1 MSTRKPISL
10 SSLMPFMAMGSLF
23 LIIDLLA
30 LLLVTPFSNAGLF
43 AFSDSGDPLD
53 IVYFVVMM
61 LVATGTILALARFKG
76 GKLVKWVLTG
86 TIWFSIFSTL
96 YSLILFVIDDPLA
109 TGLSLVGSLVLITA
123 LVKYQ
128 RWYLIDAAA
137 LLLGAVSMAVL
148 GISVSPP
155 LVGVLLLGL
164 AVYDAIAVYKT
175 GHMLT
180 LAQSILN
187 SGLPLMLI
195 VPKNLSYREPE
206 KINIQKEGPPPGGER
221 NAFYM
226 GLGDL
231 VIPGCLVVSIF
242 GAMGAARRSIV
253 ASVMIGTLI
262 GFVVLS
268 KFVASGRPQAGLP
281 FLCSGAILGYVVSS
295 FILLGH
301 LAGLG

>member
-1 MSTRKPISL
+1 
-10 SSLMPFMAMGSLF
+10 MGSLF

-30 LLLVTPFSNAGLF
+30 LLLVTPFSDAGLF
-43 AFSDSGDPLD
+43 AFSDSGNPLD
-53 IVYFVVMM
+53 IVYFVAMM
-61 LVATGTILALARFKG
+61 LVATGVILVLAKFRG
-76 GKLVKWVLTG
+76 GKLVRWVLTG
-86 TIWFSIFSTL
+86 TIWFSIFSTF
-96 YSLILFVIDDPLA
+96 YSLVLFVFDDPLA
-109 TGLSLVGSLVLITA
+109 TGLSLVGSLVLIAA
-123 LVKYQ
+123 LVRYQ
-128 RWYLIDAAA
+128 RWYLIDASA
-137 LLLGAVSMAVL
+137 LLLGAVSTAVL

-155 LVGVLLLGL
+155 LVSVLLLGL

-187 SGLPLMLI
+187 SGLPLMVV
-195 VPKNLSYREPE
+195 VPKSLDYREPQGI
-206 KINIQKEGPPPGGER
+206 KIQKDAPPPGSER

-231 VIPGCLVVSIF
+231 VIPGCLVVSIY
-242 GAMGAARRSIV
+242 GAIGAAGLPIV
-253 ASVMIGTLI
+253 ASVIIGTLI

-268 KFVASGRPQAGLP
+268 AFVVSGKPQAGLP

-301 LAGLG
+301 LAGMG

>member
-1 MSTRKPISL
+1 
-10 SSLMPFMAMGSLF
+10 MGSLF

-30 LLLVTPFSNAGLF
+30 LLLVTPFSDAGLF
-43 AFSDSGDPLD
+43 AFSDSGNPLD
-53 IVYFVVMM
+53 IVYFVAMM
-61 LVATGTILALARFKG
+61 LVATGVILVLARFRG
-76 GKLVKWVLTG
+76 GKLVRWVLTG
-86 TIWFSIFSTL
+86 TIWFSIFSTF
-96 YSLILFVIDDPLA
+96 YSLVLFVFDDPLA
-109 TGLSLVGSLVLITA
+109 TGLSLVGSLVLIAA
-123 LVKYQ
+123 LVRYQ
-128 RWYLIDAAA
+128 RWYLIDASA
-137 LLLGAVSMAVL
+137 LLLGAVSTAVL

-155 LVGVLLLGL
+155 LVSVLLLGL

-187 SGLPLMLI
+187 SGLPLMVV
-195 VPKNLSYREPE
+195 VPKSLDYREPQGI
-206 KINIQKEGPPPGGER
+206 KIQKDAPPPGSER

-231 VIPGCLVVSIF
+231 VIPGCLVVSIY
-242 GAMGAARRSIV
+242 GAIGAAGLPIV
-253 ASVMIGTLI
+253 ASVIIGTLI

-268 KFVASGRPQAGLP
+268 AFVVSGKPQAGLP

-301 LAGLG
+301 LAGMG

>member
-1 MSTRKPISL
+1 
-10 SSLMPFMAMGSLF
+10 MAMGSLF

-43 AFSDSGDPLD
+43 AFSDSGNPLD

-61 LVATGTILALARFKG
+61 LGATGMILVLAKFRG
-76 GKLVKWVLTG
+76 GKLVRWVLTG
-86 TIWFSIFSTL
+86 TIWFSLFSTL
-96 YSLILFVIDDPLA
+96 YSLVLFIVDDPLA
-109 TGLSLVGSLVLITA
+109 TGLSLAGSLALIAA
-123 LVKYQ
+123 LLKYQ
-128 RWYLIDAAA
+128 RWYLIDASA

-155 LVGVLLLGL
+155 LVSVLLLGL

-187 SGLPLMLI
+187 SGLPLMVV
-195 VPKNLSYREPE
+195 VPKSLDYSEPKE
-206 KINIQKEGPPPGGER
+206 IKIQKDAPPPGSQR

-231 VIPGCLVVSIF
+231 VIPGCLVVSIY
-242 GAMGAARRSIV
+242 GAMGAAGLSIV

-281 FLCSGAILGYVVSS
+281 FLCSGAILGYAVSS
-295 FILLGH
+295 FIILGH
-301 LAGLG
+301 LAGMG